1 MWIIFFTL
9 YVQLSC
15 QLPDNEHNH
24 QILNSH
30 TNFDNLDDRYIF
42 LVGQMTL
49 LHEKMDKM
57 IVEIQTLKET
67 LANEQT
73 QTTTPMR
80 LVDKRPMS
88 RPSTVRPPR
97 RTPTPTRARSAAEL
111 AVERQQFK
119 SMLMSLEKLP
129 LVVEKLLLTNLTS
142 VSSRVIQHATKFR
155 FKPPLAVVGERR
167 SEQVLDGREIEAI
180 SIRGIMHSGTRWLR
194 QSINAHFSKR
204 LRYAGFKFTSRDHSE
219 QVVCDADGL
228 YGWKHGLIDRRQLQQ
243 LEENNHVLIVTFLH
257 LWPFLFRQRRQP
269 YLKKTQLKPNAPLSQ
284 FMRYKPTTETFDDD
298 FKFPFVPYTYKN
310 YVQMRSA
317 KYRNFLWA
325 MSQSSD
331 EDGVLQ
337 ISHGSYGSEA
347 FARASWQKSLFV
359 VAALRL
365 GYNVLLVDIDILYN
379 KPLPIS
385 QFSQSLTESNKPNLI
400 MQQDPRDHCMLEV
413 NTGFYAARASSWT
426 ARFISRAIFLAK
438 SRKETEQRAWV
449 SLLETMYGNA
459 LIANCNN
466 NPLHFENKD
475 RNSDIHLLPVAKYMN
490 GFWMNKT
497 SETLNSIIIHFNW
510 IVGNCNKLAAMKN
523 FVS

>member
-204 LRYAGFKFTSRDHSE
+204 LRYAGFKFTPRDHSE

-325 MSQSSD
+325 MSQSKRVVGVRY
-331 EDGVLQ
+331 EDLISQNGNFMSQFLDSLDRHFGLTASMTDARRQSRHDDNTVLPQ
-337 ISHGSYGSEA
+337 LNSFIKHSKSRVKQWTNAVEFYLDDAKRGLAMFQNNSGFGWSTYGLSNLDRELE
-347 FARASWQKSLFV
+347 RM
-359 VAALRL
+359 L
-365 GYNVLLVDIDILYN
+365 GYIYPTNLL
-379 KPLPIS
+379 
-385 QFSQSLTESNKPNLI
+385 
-400 MQQDPRDHCMLEV
+400 
-413 NTGFYAARASSWT
+413 
-426 ARFISRAIFLAK
+426 
-438 SRKETEQRAWV
+438 
-449 SLLETMYGNA
+449 
-459 LIANCNN
+459 
-466 NPLHFENKD
+466 
-475 RNSDIHLLPVAKYMN
+475 
-490 GFWMNKT
+490 
-497 SETLNSIIIHFNW
+497 
-510 IVGNCNKLAAMKN
+510 
-523 FVS
+523 